1 MPVFMKSG
9 SKGIK
14 PGGQELQDAMLR
26 MRYAQVPV
34 VAAMR
39 GIALGGGCEIAS
51 TARAAWRRW
60 KPMSAWWKWAWA

>member
-1 MPVFMKSG
+1 MQQG

-14 PGGQELQDAMLR
+14 PVIQKLQEAMLR

-39 GIALGGGCEIAS
+39 GIALGGGCEIALYTLS
-51 TARAAWRRW
+51 LIHI
-60 KPMSAWWKWAWA
+60 